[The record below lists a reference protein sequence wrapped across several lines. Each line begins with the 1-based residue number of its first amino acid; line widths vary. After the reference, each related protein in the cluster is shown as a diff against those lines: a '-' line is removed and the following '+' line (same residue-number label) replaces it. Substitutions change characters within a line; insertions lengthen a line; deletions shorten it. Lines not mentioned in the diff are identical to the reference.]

1 MIYTYGLQDELFRS
15 PKYDH
20 GRPYEPELDL
30 LARLEIIQFLKL
42 VCLRERE
49 REKED
54 LGRSQP

>member
-30 LARLEIIQFLKL
+30 LTRLEIIQFLKL

-49 REKED
+49 RERER
-54 LGRSQP
+54 GPW